1 MTHKTIKIQG
11 CKTCKEV
18 HIFLDRNENGEDFVR
33 ILAWHNTKDGLTIQ
47 SAEADVF
54 GLTNNILMMQRYI
67 ADFSEMSANEF
78 ALSMSF

>member
-18 HIFLDRNENGEDFVR
+18 HIFLDRNDNGEDFVR
-33 ILAWHNTKDGLTIQ
+33 LLAWHETKDGLFIQ
-47 SAEADVF
+47 FAEADVCKSD
-54 GLTNNILMMQRYI
+54 NNSLMMRRYI

-78 ALSMSF
+78 AGSMSF